1 MAEAELT
8 TIARPYARAAFRAAL
23 DATDG
28 LSQWARMLALLR
40 AAVNE
45 DSVREALADPLL
57 TTTDE
62 SALLLSLLGEEL
74 DTQGQN
80 FVTILAEY
88 DRLVLLPTIADLFD
102 SMKANHEKT
111 MEVAIESA
119 YDVDESAR
127 EKLAAALHARLQR
140 DVVLTTTVD
149 SELIGGVI
157 IRAGDTVIDNSVRG
171 KLERLANVLT

>member
-23 DATDG
+23 GATDG
-28 LSQWARMLALLR
+28 LARWARMLALLR

-80 FVTILAEY
+80 FVAILAEY

-102 SMKANHEKT
+102 AMKANHEKT

-119 YDVDESAR
+119 YDVDDSAR
-127 EKLAAALHARLQR
+127 EKLAAALQARLQR
-140 DVVLTTTVD
+140 DVVLTTSVD

-171 KLERLANVLT
+171 KLERLANALS